1 MSTVIDGSA
10 IDGSV
15 IDSSADSAAIDNS
28 QARTASAPVPTR
40 TILLWVPDWPVIAA
54 KRSEIVLRA
63 HPTAAATDARLALID
78 RGEVFACSAAA
89 RADGVRR
96 GQRVR
101 DAQARC
107 PDLIVLPYESQLDLR
122 AFEPVLEVIEETM
135 PGVQLLRP
143 GTCAV
148 RARGPAAYYGSE
160 EEAALWL
167 LDALDELG
175 IPGARI
181 GIADGPFTAEHAA
194 RASVRPGLS
203 ASRLTSGR
211 ISIVPA
217 GESATFLAP
226 LPVGLITAEIDV
238 RPVTRRGGA
247 TRTSGGSLPT
257 LLLRLGI
264 RTLGQFAALQVTDV
278 EARFGQEGTR
288 LHALAAGRDSRPV
301 IARVPPEELDGSIS
315 FEPPLDRVEQVAFGV
330 RATADTFVQE
340 LIRAQ
345 LVCTAIRIEI
355 DSEGGELSERSW
367 LHPRSFTAADVVDRV
382 RWQLGT
388 GAAGDDSGLRSAVTP
403 VRIVPEAVDPIGNH
417 EQGLWGTGHDERIH
431 HGLSRVQSLLGHG
444 GVLTGVLGG
453 GRTLMERRE
462 LVAWGDRPLETR
474 SPRQPWPGQLPPP
487 TPTTVFESPRPALV
501 LDPRSDPVDVDGR
514 GELSGEPTRFSVDG
528 RTLLTVV
535 GWAGPW
541 PIDVRWWDAGA
552 ARSAS
557 RFQVVDEHGGAWL
570 LVLEDHLW
578 WAEASYD

>member
-1 MSTVIDGSA
+1 MSTA
-10 IDGSV
+10 ISTGV
-15 IDSSADSAAIDNS
+15 DSSTT
-28 QARTASAPVPTR
+28 RTASGPVPTR

-54 KRSEIVLRA
+54 GRSETVLRA
-63 HPTAAATDARLALID
+63 HPGTAATDARLALID

-107 PDLIVLPYESQLDLR
+107 PTLMVLPYESQLDLR

-194 RASVRPGLS
+194 RTSARPGR
-203 ASRLTSGR
+203 AAGR

-217 GESATFLAP
+217 GESAAFLAP
-226 LPVGLITAEIDV
+226 LPVGLIAAEIGTAAADV
-238 RPVTRRGGA
+238 RQARRGGA

-264 RTLGQFAALQVTDV
+264 RTLGQFAALQATDV
-278 EARFGQEGTR
+278 EARFGHEGAR

-330 RATADTFVQE
+330 RGTADTFVQE

-345 LVCTAIRIEI
+345 LVCTAIRVEI
-355 DSEGGELSERSW
+355 DAEGGELSERSW
-367 LHPRSFTAADVVDRV
+367 LHPRSFTAADIVDRV

-388 GAAGDDSGLRSAVTP
+388 GAAGDDSGLRSAVTR

-462 LVAWGDRPLETR
+462 LVAWGDRPLEAR
-474 SPRQPWPGQLPPP
+474 SSRQPWPGQLPPP

-501 LDPRSDPVDVDGR
+501 LDAGSNPVDITDR
-514 GELSGEPTRFSVDG
+514 GELTGEPTRFSVDG

>member
-1 MSTVIDGSA
+1 MSTTDIATPVRA
-10 IDGSV
+10 TSV
-15 IDSSADSAAIDNS
+15 
-28 QARTASAPVPTR
+28 PVPTR
-40 TILLWVPDWPVIAA
+40 TILLWVPDWPVVAA
-54 KRSEIVLRA
+54 KRSETVLRA
-63 HPTAAATDARLALID
+63 HPGATATDARLALID

-194 RASVRPGLS
+194 RASARSPRS
-203 ASRLTSGR
+203 AGRISIGR

-217 GESATFLAP
+217 GESAAFLAP
-226 LPVGLITAEIDV
+226 LPIGLIGAEAGTGTPTKRGTTV
-238 RPVTRRGGA
+238 RGGIS
-247 TRTSGGSLPT
+247 TGGGSLPT

-288 LHALAAGRDSRPV
+288 LHALAAGLDSRPV
-301 IARVPPEELDGSIS
+301 IARVPPEELDSSIS

-330 RATADTFVQE
+330 RGTADTFVHE

-345 LVCTAIRIEI
+345 LVCTAIRVEI

-367 LHPRSFTAADVVDRV
+367 LHPRSFTAADIVDRV

-388 GAAGDDSGLRSAVTP
+388 GAAGDDSGLRSAVTR

-453 GRTLMERRE
+453 GRTLMERSE
-462 LVAWGDRPLETR
+462 LVAWGDRPLEAR
-474 SPRQPWPGQLPPP
+474 SGRQPWPGQLPPP

-501 LDPRSDPVDVDGR
+501 LDATGSPVDVDDR
-514 GELSGEPTRFSVDG
+514 GELSGQPTRFSVDG

-541 PIDVRWWDAGA
+541 AIDVRWWDAGA
-552 ARSAS
+552 ACSAS

>member
-1 MSTVIDGSA
+1 MSTPVLSP
-10 IDGSV
+10 
-15 IDSSADSAAIDNS
+15 
-28 QARTASAPVPTR
+28 ARPASTPVPTR

-54 KRSEIVLRA
+54 GRSETVLRA
-63 HPTAAATDARLALID
+63 HPGAAAADARLALID

-89 RADGVRR
+89 RAQGVRR

-107 PDLIVLPYESQLDLR
+107 SDLIVLPYESQLDLR

-175 IPGARI
+175 IRGARI

-194 RASVRPGLS
+194 RASVRPQLAPGRV
-203 ASRLTSGR
+203 ASGRVASGQVASGQVASGR

-217 GESATFLAP
+217 GQSASFLAP
-226 LPVGLITAEIDV
+226 LPVGLIGAEV
-238 RPVTRRGGA
+238 SPGA
-247 TRTSGGSLPT
+247 AAKRSTVTRTSGGSLST

-264 RTLGQFAALQVTDV
+264 RTLGQFAALQATDV
-278 EARFGQEGTR
+278 EARFGQEGAR
-288 LHALAAGRDSRPV
+288 LHALAAGLDSRPI
-301 IARVPPEELDGSIS
+301 IARVPPEELDGSIF

-330 RATADTFVQE
+330 RGTADAFVHE

-345 LVCTAIRIEI
+345 LVCTAIRVEI

-367 LHPRSFTAADVVDRV
+367 LHPRSFTAADIVDRV

-388 GAAGDDSGLRSAVTP
+388 GAAGDDSGLRSAVTR

-444 GVLTGVLGG
+444 GVLTGALGG

-487 TPTTVFESPRPALV
+487 TPTTVFESPKPALV
-501 LDPRSDPVDVDGR
+501 LDARNSTVDVDGR
-514 GELSGEPTRFSVDG
+514 GELSGEPARFSVDG

-541 PIDVRWWDAGA
+541 PIDVRWWDAGS
-552 ARSAS
+552 ARSSS

>member
-1 MSTVIDGSA
+1 MTTIDTAAPTRTGS
-10 IDGSV
+10 
-15 IDSSADSAAIDNS
+15 
-28 QARTASAPVPTR
+28 RPVPTR

-54 KRSEIVLRA
+54 RRSETVLRA
-63 HPTAAATDARLALID
+63 HPGAAATDARLALID

-101 DAQARC
+101 DAQARS
-107 PDLIVLPYESQLDLR
+107 PELIVLPYESQLDLR

-194 RASVRPGLS
+194 RASARSPRS
-203 ASRLTSGR
+203 ADRISAGRISAGR

-217 GESATFLAP
+217 GESAAFLAP
-226 LPVGLITAEIDV
+226 LPVGLIAAEIGTAET
-238 RPVTRRGGA
+238 RPAARRGGA

-264 RTLGQFAALQVTDV
+264 RTLGQFAALAATDV

-288 LHALAAGRDSRPV
+288 LHALAAGLDSRPV

-330 RATADTFVQE
+330 RGTADTFVQQ

-345 LVCTAIRIEI
+345 LVCTAIRVEI

-367 LHPRSFTAADVVDRV
+367 LHPRSFTAADIVDRV

-388 GAAGDDSGLRSAVTP
+388 GAAGDDSGLRSAVSR
-403 VRIVPEAVDPIGNH
+403 VRIVPEAVDPIGHH
-417 EQGLWGTGHDERIH
+417 ERGLWGTGHDERIH

-444 GVLTGVLGG
+444 GVLSGVLGG
-453 GRTLMERRE
+453 GRTLMERSE

-474 SPRQPWPGQLPPP
+474 SGRQPWPGQLPPP
-487 TPTTVFESPRPALV
+487 TPTTVFESPKPALV
-501 LDPRSDPVDVDGR
+501 LDARNEPVDVDGR

-528 RTLLTVV
+528 RTLLSVV